1 MHSLAQTNLEG
12 GEGMRRSGL
21 LGALVA
27 TALLFCMLPGV
38 IRGFFTGDTNRM
50 SESLR
55 PAESRTLTLW
65 LVGTPLGDEKLIT
78 QLCTACEKS
87 RPGLRIYLRRADAAE
102 LTHPE
107 AVLPD
112 AVLYGPG
119 DILLPEKCLLP
130 IQAPDSIPP
139 ESLSCCRSAGTLYGL
154 PLWYAP
160 SVLSLP
166 QSWLQSDAAA
176 PVGDSYFGLS
186 TPPPRQEIDLT
197 DPANLP
203 WAKLL
208 TPGQL
213 TIQPGV
219 THQQLMHL
227 CPIARR
233 ADLAS
238 LADAS
243 PGRECARVWSYPRHI
258 SQSKKEALVPVLLAP
273 AVSDHVRLFS
283 LCRESEDAAY
293 LLRFLT
299 GGEHFPRLEEA
310 GWLSVCRKNPPG
322 DALLAQAVE
331 MSAPG
336 LYFPNAYAHTR
347 QELHALCAD
356 AFRRAADPVAA
367 LLQLR

>member
-1 MHSLAQTNLEG
+1 
-12 GEGMRRSGL
+12 MRRSGL

-27 TALLFCMLPGV
+27 TALLMALLPGV
-38 IRGFFTGDTNRM
+38 FSSFFTGDANRM
-50 SESLR
+50 NESLR
-55 PAESRTLTLW
+55 PATSRTLTLW
-65 LVGTPLGDEKLIT
+65 LVGAPLGDEKLIS
-78 QLCTACEKS
+78 QLCTACERS

-112 AVLYGPG
+112 VVLYGPG

-130 IQAPDSIPP
+130 IQAPENISP
-139 ESLSCCRSAGTLYGL
+139 ESLSCGRSAGVLYGL

-166 QSWLQSDAAA
+166 KSWLQPEAAA
-176 PVGDSYFGLS
+176 PAGDSYFGLS

-203 WAKLL
+203 WNRLL

-227 CPIARR
+227 CPIPRR
-233 ADLAS
+233 GDLAG

-243 PGRECARVWSYPRHI
+243 PGRECARAWSYPRHI
-258 SQSKKEALVPVLLAP
+258 AQSKKEGLVPVLLSP

-283 LCRESEDAAY
+283 ICRESEDAAY

-310 GWLSVCRKNPPG
+310 GWLSLCRKDPPK

-347 QELHALCAD
+347 QELHALCAE